1 MKQDSLKKKLKNL
14 KVVIVAHEFNVHGG
28 LADNLKEFF
37 LKNNVSAL
45 LFISHPLLD
54 EKEWHKNTS
63 RYYYY
68 KNSTLKQAKTA
79 FHYRLPD
86 VFLYGK
92 DILLTIYWSVT
103 KSRIYD
109 LFIGYDP
116 LNALAG
122 LILQKVG
129 IVKKVIYYSIDY
141 FPQRFENKMINSIYH
156 MIDKLCVRFSDET
169 WNVGSRME
177 LAREKYNNMDRRI
190 YNRQY
195 YTPIGVWYNEI
206 KRKPFE
212 KINKKKILY
221 AGHLAPHMGVELIIR
236 ALPEI
241 IKKVPN
247 VDIEV
252 IGMGESEGEIK
263 ELAKKLGV
271 YDRIMFFDW
280 IGDRKT
286 FEKHLVDSAIGL
298 APFLTNSQDDK
309 VKNADP
315 GKIKDYMNAGMIVV
329 TTKTL
334 STYRDLE
341 KAKVGVIIDYDPN
354 QLSYAVL
361 KLLNNDRLLA
371 EYRANA
377 LSYVK
382 QFDWNL
388 LFGKNL
394 KRLFSKTE

>member
-1 MKQDSLKKKLKNL
+1 MRQDSLKKKLKNL

-37 LKNNVSAL
+37 LKNNVGTL

-68 KNSTLKQAKTA
+68 KNNTLKQAKTA

-92 DILLTIYWSVT
+92 DILLTIYWSVM

-122 LILQKVG
+122 LILKKVG

-156 MIDKLCVRFSDET
+156 IIDKLCVRFSDET

-195 YTPIGVWYNEI
+195 YTPIGIWYNEI

-241 IKKVPN
+241 IKKVPS
-247 VDIEV
+247 VDTEV

-298 APFLTNSQDDK
+298 APFLTDSQDDK

-315 GKIKDYMNAGMIVV
+315 GKIKDYMNAGMVV
-329 TTKTL
+329 ITTKTL
-334 STYRDLE
+334 STYRELE
-341 KAKVGVIIDYDPN
+341 KAKAGVIIDYDPN

-388 LFGKNL
+388 LFEKNL

>member
-1 MKQDSLKKKLKNL
+1 MRQNSLKEKLKHL

-28 LADNLKEFF
+28 LANNLKEFF
-37 LKNNVSAL
+37 LKNNVDAL

-68 KNSTLKQAKTA
+68 KNNTLKQSKTA
-79 FHYRLPD
+79 FHYLLPD
-86 VFLYGK
+86 VFLYLK
-92 DILLTIYWSVT
+92 DILLTIYWSVM

-122 LILQKVG
+122 LILKKLR

-141 FPQRFENKMINSIYH
+141 FPQRFENKMVNSIYH

-169 WNVGSRME
+169 WNVGSRMV
-177 LAREKYNNMDRRI
+177 LARQKYNNMDRKT

-195 YTPIGVWYNEI
+195 YTPIGIWYNEI
-206 KRKPFE
+206 DRRPFE

-221 AGHLAPHMGVELIIR
+221 IGHLASHMGVELIIR

-241 IKKVPN
+241 IKKIPGVYTE
-247 VDIEV
+247 I
-252 IGMGESEGEIK
+252 IGMGESEDKIK
-263 ELAKKLGV
+263 ELAQKLGV
-271 YDRIMFFDW
+271 YDNIVFFDW
-280 IGDRKT
+280 IGDKKT

-298 APFLTNSQDDK
+298 APFLTNSKDDK

-315 GKIKDYMNAGMIVV
+315 GKIKDYMNAGMAVI

-334 STYRDLE
+334 YTYRELE
-341 KAKVGVIIDYDPN
+341 KAKAGIIIDYDAN
-354 QLSYAVL
+354 QLSNAIS

-371 EYRANA
+371 NYRENA

-382 QFDWNL
+382 QFDWEK
-388 LFGKNL
+388 LFEKNL
-394 KRLFSKTE
+394 ERLLIKRQ